1 MNLSAARSTGFRW
14 LWGSTLATS
23 GATGV
28 ERTATAWLALETGGG
43 APAVGLAFAA
53 RMLPSLLFGLAAGTI
68 ADRIDRRR
76 LLLLVAVGAVPLMAA
91 VSLVVASGNL
101 HVWQVVAIAFGVGC
115 LQVFDTPAR
124 QALILDTVPRDVAP
138 NAVAL
143 NAVGARL
150 SAALGAL
157 GAGVLI
163 ARYGAASC
171 YPAVAALLG
180 LAAVSAG
187 ALRVPQGA
195 GIRMAPPPFRHAL
208 RAAARLVIDV
218 PAVRT
223 LFIAGV
229 VCEVFGFS
237 HSTALPVL
245 ARDVLAAGA
254 EGLGALNAASSI
266 GGTVAVVVLSALPKG
281 VRREPLLNAAFVLYG
296 LSILALAA
304 SGGLP
309 LAVAA
314 LLVIGACA
322 AAFDAL
328 QQTLIQMAVP
338 DEQRGRA
345 VGTWVLGL
353 GSAPVGHLEVGA
365 LVALLGAPGALAI
378 NGCLVI
384 AGAAALLT
392 RAAPY
397 RVGRAP
403 L

>member
-1 MNLSAARSTGFRW
+1 MRALLDLSVARSTGFRW
-14 LWGSTLATS
+14 LWGSTVATA
-23 GATGV
+23 GAQGV

-68 ADRIDRRR
+68 ADRCDRRR
-76 LLLLVAVGAVPLMAA
+76 QLLVVATAAVPLMAA
-91 VSLVVASGNL
+91 LSRLVASGSL
-101 HVWQVVAIAFGVGC
+101 HVWQVVAIAFGAGC

-157 GAGVLI
+157 
-163 ARYGAASC
+163 
-171 YPAVAALLG
+171 
-180 LAAVSAG
+180 
-187 ALRVPQGA
+187 
-195 GIRMAPPPFRHAL
+195 
-208 RAAARLVIDV
+208 
-218 PAVRT
+218 
-223 LFIAGV
+223 
-229 VCEVFGFS
+229 
-237 HSTALPVL
+237 
-245 ARDVLAAGA
+245 
-254 EGLGALNAASSI
+254 NAASSV
-266 GGTVAVVVLSALPKG
+266 GGMVAVVVLSALPKG
-281 VRREPLLNAAFVLYG
+281 VRREPLLSAVFVLYG

-309 LAVAA
+309 VAIAV

-345 VGTWVLGL
+345 VGIWVLGL

-384 AGAAALLT
+384 AGAATLMT

-397 RVGRAP
+397 RAGRTEFERPRRHAHRP
-403 L
+403 PAT